1 MLAVDGL
8 TYLFRKSNAATQHHK
23 PTHADQHIADEDVGK
38 NVHWPRRY
46 RINAA
51 DCGNH
56 QQSNGGYGER
66 DIPSTQ
72 YAGPLQI
79 SRRREGNQEVTSEK
93 SERAE
98 GAGVVEGV
106 ENVELEDL
114 GQNCR
119 GQEDKDCHHGNGDV
133 RSLILV
139 VRAADRAMKDAEPS
153 HRVKDAR
160 ARIHAGQRQ
169 RIETQH
175 RAGRDWDLEPT
186 DIHHVGEHVEWCV
199 DLIEGDLIA
208 GEPQDLG
215 VGDKYKEDPGQEQTN
230 DDCARNS
237 LQRIPGLFAKSGR
250 TLKPHEAEDSD
261 YHAETDSRE

>member
-8 TYLFRKSNAATQHHK
+8 TYLFRKSSSATQHHK
-23 PTHADQHIADEDVGK
+23 PTHTDQHIADEDVRK

-56 QQSNGGYGER
+56 QQSNGGCRECN
-66 DIPSTQ
+66 ISSTQ

-79 SRRREGNQEVTSEK
+79 SRRREGNQKVTSEK
-93 SERAE
+93 SECAE
-98 GAGVVEGV
+98 GAGVVKGV
-106 ENVELEDL
+106 ENVELENH

-119 GQEDKDCHHGNGDV
+119 GQEDKYCHHGDGDV

-139 VRAADRAMKDAEPS
+139 VRATDRAMKNAEPS
-153 HRVKDAR
+153 HRIKDAR

-175 RAGRDWDLEPT
+175 RPGRDWHLEPA
-186 DIHHVGEHVEWCV
+186 DFHHVGEHVEWCV
-199 DLIEGDLIA
+199 DLIESRLIA
-208 GEPQDLG
+208 RETQDLG
-215 VGDKYKEDPGQEQTN
+215 VGDKYEEYPGKEQTN
-230 DDCARNS
+230 DDCSRNS
-237 LQRIPGLFAKSGR
+237 LQRIPCLFAKSGR
-250 TLKPHEAEDSD
+250 TLKPDEAEDGD
-261 YHAETDSRE
+261 DHAQADSRE